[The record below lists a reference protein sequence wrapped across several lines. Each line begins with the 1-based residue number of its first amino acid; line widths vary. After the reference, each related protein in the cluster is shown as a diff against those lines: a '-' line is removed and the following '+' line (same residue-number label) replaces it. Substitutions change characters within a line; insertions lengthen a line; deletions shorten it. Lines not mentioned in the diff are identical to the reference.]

1 MVWTG
6 FDYRGEPQPLSWPAA
21 GSSFGIMDLCG
32 FPKSAY
38 WIHQAQWITDRPVLH
53 IIPHWNWAGSED
65 KPIKVMVTTNAQT
78 IALFLNGKPVA
89 EKPVDKYEMVTFEV
103 PYSAGTLEARAS
115 NGGKEVARFDVETTD
130 APAAIRLTPDRQSLA
145 GDGYDAQP
153 ITVEVVD
160 AKGRVVPTAH
170 VPVTFTL
177 SGPAAIIGLN
187 NGDPTNHEPEK
198 GTQHSTYHGLAQ
210 IIVQSELAGKG
221 KLTLHAT
228 SPGLNAGDASVNVT
242 ATAAPPAVAEI
253 TSPPLVL
260 MNWKRSPV
268 SANRPD
274 PNQQL
279 VISDMSSWT
288 PTHPGALPAF
298 RDGVFA
304 IYRTNFMPRV
314 QMQKSGS
321 HLIIRDVVGK
331 ALVYINAKLVAEKT
345 DQKKNTLAISIP
357 PGEGEQVVSI
367 LIEAPAVGTR
377 AGLGGPVTLE

>member
-1 MVWTG
+1 
-6 FDYRGEPQPLSWPAA
+6 
-21 GSSFGIMDLCG
+21 
-32 FPKSAY
+32 
-38 WIHQAQWITDRPVLH
+38 
-53 IIPHWNWAGSED
+53 
-65 KPIKVMVTTNAQT
+65 
-78 IALFLNGKPVA
+78 
-89 EKPVDKYEMVTFEV
+89 
-103 PYSAGTLEARAS
+103 
-115 NGGKEVARFDVETTD
+115 
-130 APAAIRLTPDRQSLA
+130 
-145 GDGYDAQP
+145 
-153 ITVEVVD
+153 VEVVD